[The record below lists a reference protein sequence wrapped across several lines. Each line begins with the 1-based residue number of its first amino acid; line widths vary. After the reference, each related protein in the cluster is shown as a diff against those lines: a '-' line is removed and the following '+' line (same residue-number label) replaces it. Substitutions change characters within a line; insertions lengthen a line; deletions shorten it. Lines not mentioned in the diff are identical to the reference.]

1 MTMKFALTTA
11 FAALAFALAATPAV
25 AQMPQGMPPP
35 MQPTVNVTGSATAS
49 VPTDRLQAWLRVEVD
64 NTDPAA
70 AAAAVNSAMT
80 KALAHIKSVAAV
92 KPSTSGYSTQQI
104 TEKGKP
110 ARWRVAQSLTLDSG
124 DFAAMAKLVARL
136 QDEDGLVVSG
146 MSFSLSG
153 EARRHAEETLTLEAI
168 HSWQDR
174 AQRAAQG
181 LGFAQ
186 WRPGHVAVQTG
197 DIARPYPMMRAQSA
211 MVSAAAPV
219 PLEAGSVDVTVNVTG
234 DAILGEPAP
243 PPR

>member
-1 MTMKFALTTA
+1 MIVKSASNVATAL
-11 FAALAFALAATPAV
+11 LAFALTAAPAL

-35 MQPTVNVTGSATAS
+35 PQPTVNVTGSATSS

-70 AAAAVNSAMT
+70 AAAAVNAAMT
-80 KALAHIKSVAAV
+80 KALAHVKSVAAV

-124 DFAAMAKLVARL
+124 DFAAMGKLVARL

-146 MSFSLSG
+146 MSFSLSN
-153 EARRHAEETLTLEAI
+153 EARRHAEEALTLEAI
-168 HSWQDR
+168 RSWQER
-174 AQRAAQG
+174 AERAAKG

-186 WRPGHVAVQTG
+186 WRPGHVTVQTG
-197 DIARPYPMMRAQSA
+197 DIARPYPVMRAQSA
-211 MVSAAAPV
+211 MLSAPAPV

>member
-1 MTMKFALTTA
+1 MKISMNSAV
-11 FAALAFALAATPAV
+11 AALAVALVSMQAA

-49 VPTDRLQAWLRVEVD
+49 VPTDRLQAWLRMEVD
-64 NTDPAA
+64 NTDPAVA
-70 AAAAVNSAMT
+70 AATVNSAMT
-80 KALAHIKSVAAV
+80 KALARIKSVAAV

-146 MSFSLSG
+146 MSFSLSN
-153 EARRHAEETLTLEAI
+153 EARHRAEEALTLEAI

-174 AQRAAQG
+174 AQRAAKG

-186 WRPGHVAVQTG
+186 WRPGHVTVQTG

-211 MVSAAAPV
+211 MVGAAPPV
-219 PLEAGSVDVTVNVTG
+219 PLEAGSVDVTVTVTG

-243 PPR
+243 SAR

>member
-1 MTMKFALTTA
+1 MNMKSVSNAA
-11 FAALAFALAATPAV
+11 FAWLALVLVPTQTFAQLPHA
-25 AQMPQGMPPP
+25 MPLPLP
-35 MQPTVNVTGSATAS
+35 PTVSVTGSATES
-49 VPTDRLQAWLRVEVD
+49 VPTDRLQAWLRIEVD
-64 NTDPAA
+64 NADPAA
-70 AAAAVNSAMT
+70 AAAAVNAAMT
-80 KALAHIKSVAAV
+80 KALAHIKGVAAV

-146 MSFSLSG
+146 MSFSLSN
-153 EARRHAEETLTLEAI
+153 EARRRADEALTLEAI
-168 HSWQDR
+168 RSWQER
-174 AQRAAQG
+174 AERAARA

-186 WRPGHVAVQTG
+186 WRPGHVTVQAG
-197 DIARPYPMMRAQSA
+197 DIARPYPVMRAQSA
-211 MVSAAAPV
+211 MLGAPAPV

-243 PPR
+243 PR